1 MSFVSKVLNAT
12 IWITI
17 VKWVTSV
24 MGVVSTLVL
33 ARILTPSDFGL
44 VAMAT
49 LVTAFFEI
57 LSRLGTEEYI
67 IKSTSLTEDD
77 INTSWTLQLIVKLTI
92 SLLILSFSHYASVF
106 FNEPK
111 LTKVLMM
118 LSIVPVLV
126 GFNNI
131 GVVLAKKDMKFK
143 EIMKLELISKVFS
156 VILTITLAFS
166 LRNYWAFIFGTVSY
180 YLIYT
185 LLTYFYYQYR
195 PKLSLRH
202 FKKQASFSQ
211 WTLLKGMVNYT
222 SGKIDQILITKL
234 LSAIE
239 LGAYTISQRI
249 ISIPSSLLLSPITD
263 AVFPGLGQILGDN
276 KDFREKIQKTIF
288 ISVFFTTPIA
298 TMFFLFSTYVVE
310 LFLGDASKW
319 SIVEVILPMMSVQLI
334 NANLCGIIFGV
345 LTLLG
350 EVRFLFKFELASS
363 VIFGS
368 IYYISLVELGLE
380 AVIISKAVLG
390 FLSSIF
396 LIFVLKSYVSISI
409 NRFILSVI
417 PIFSCNLLSFFCVN
431 YINTTY
437 HFSSLEIVN
446 LILMSLLFFIILGIS
461 LYIAVSLLKN
471 RSSNWLFIDSCI
483 KSLTKYYYHKGSC
496 LLNKQG

>member
-143 EIMKLELISKVFS
+143 EIMKLELISKVIS

-185 LLTYFYYQYR
+185 LLTYYYYQYR

-396 LIFVLKSYVSISI
+396 LIFILKNYVNISGKRVFFSVLPIVIANLLSFLVVKHISSSYMLTSLSII
-409 NRFILSVI
+409 NVFILSVL
-417 PIFSCNLLSFFCVN
+417 FLS
-431 YINTTY
+431 
-437 HFSSLEIVN
+437 
-446 LILMSLLFFIILGIS
+446 ILAIIL
-461 LYIAVSLLKN
+461 YVFTNLLKN
-471 RSSNWLFIDSCI
+471 KSIDWLFVDGLINN
-483 KSLTKYYYHKGSC
+483 LTKYFRYKFSASH
-496 LLNKQG
+496 NK